1 MKLGIIAH
9 IDHGKTTIDKAD
21 LLIPALLDLL
31 ESESYIDFSKPIA
44 YNARPPM
51 PDLFEGR
58 QFICKGKHQYREVRE
73 HEGSVI
79 KCKWI
84 CQCGRTTK

>member
-1 MKLGIIAH
+1 MKLGIISH
-9 IDHGKTTIDKAD
+9 IDHGKTTIVNMPTPNINSIVQNNIEAKSYLDFNEAIPFHMVRH
-21 LLIPALLDLL
+21 LLG
-31 ESESYIDFSKPIA
+31 
-44 YNARPPM
+44 N
-51 PDLFEGR
+51 EGR

-84 CQCGRTTK
+84 CQCGRKI